1 MSDGPIKLAPA
12 DGHSTPPGPGDQDA
26 PALDDIILGDDDHT
40 VPTPP
45 VHPRSSV
52 APLAASSRDTDAL
65 AKAIEAGAPGAP
77 GASGAGSP
85 GSPGAVPDDRGSRRD
100 RSSNRVKAVDDP
112 TKDSRK
118 RQKMTLR
125 IPDDEVSR
133 PQLPVT
139 TPMGGVPALGQS
151 RPPSAPELEDA
162 VPMPLTANRIISI
175 GSDDD
180 TLELPRAE
188 LAARGAT
195 IGEPRRAAGID
206 ATQESGWTP
215 YQPTVADRVADRGA
229 DVGGARIVSRGGHDA
244 AAAAAKAALFRDPAH
259 TMIDE
264 PGMGAMASMMTR
276 DETPS
281 VPPVSEDIPI
291 DTDEEEPALADRFDE
306 LATSPRLPAAPD
318 SEEIKVDDGERHT
331 DPGEVPEVAPED
343 LVSVESIPGSPHSP
357 PPLKGGAKPV
367 VTPTPSVVTATALMA
382 GVPPTAGNSGP
393 VLPAPLNISAPL
405 GTGAGSGGIGRDGVT
420 PIAPAVAAKSP
431 SVPSPG
437 GSASSYAA
445 QAPLA
450 PQAPAAARALDG
462 GADGSPYTAP
472 AAGTPMARRQQ
483 PAGGPFGFMGGP
495 VGVGALAPPAMSDAA
510 AHRKKTRP
518 WWEDL
523 FNDDF
528 IRTMAK
534 ITDADISRE
543 ANFIEESLGCEAGAT
558 ILDLACGTGRH
569 AVELASRGYQVVG
582 FDLSLAMLARASD
595 EAQDRKQK
603 INFVQGDMREMT
615 FEETFD
621 GVFSW
626 NTSFGYFDEE
636 KNAAVIA
643 KVHRALKKGGQFL
656 LDVVNRD
663 NLVRQAPSLAWFEGD
678 GCICMDEMQIDFITS
693 RMKVKRTLMMD
704 DGRTKEIEY
713 SIRVYSLH
721 ELGKMLHDNGF
732 RVAEVSGR
740 TGTPGVFFGC
750 ESPRT
755 LILAEKR

>member
-1 MSDGPIKLAPA
+1 MSDEPVKLAPA
-12 DGHSTPPGPGDQDA
+12 NGPAGNPPDA
-26 PALDDIILGDDDHT
+26 PALDDIILGDDDQT
-40 VPTPP
+40 MPIPVPQVRKSAAPP
-45 VHPRSSV
+45 
-52 APLAASSRDTDAL
+52 AIKENDAL
-65 AKAIEAGAPGAP
+65 AKAIEAGATPSA
-77 GASGAGSP
+77 
-85 GSPGAVPDDRGSRRD
+85 DRTSTRPQERA
-100 RSSNRVKAVDDP
+100 SNRAPPLDAGKETSP
-112 TKDSRK
+112 K
-118 RQKMTLR
+118 RQKLTLR
-125 IPDDEVSR
+125 IPDDEISR
-133 PQLPVT
+133 PQLPAT
-139 TPMGGVPALGQS
+139 TPMGGVPAIGVSPS
-151 RPPSAPELEDA
+151 RPPSAPDFDKTLVMTPQA
-162 VPMPLTANRIISI
+162 PPAPQAPQAQAPLQANRIISI
-175 GSDDD
+175 GVADD
-180 TLELPRAE
+180 TLELPAVD
-188 LAARGAT
+188 LAARGAS
-195 IGEPRRAAGID
+195 AAAPAPGVD
-206 ATQESGWTP
+206 NTHEAGWTP
-215 YQPTVADRVADRGA
+215 YQPQVVDRAVPKAPPTTREP
-229 DVGGARIVSRGGHDA
+229 AR
-244 AAAAAKAALFRDPAH
+244 

-264 PGMGAMASMMTR
+264 PGMGAAGSTR
-276 DETPS
+276 ES
-281 VPPVSEDIPI
+281 VPPMSEDIPI
-291 DTDEEEPALADRFDE
+291 DTDEEDEPLLAHDRSDE
-306 LATSPRLPAAPD
+306 LQTHPRLPTAPD
-318 SEEIKVDDGERHT
+318 STEEIKIVDDGERHT
-331 DPGEVPEVAPED
+331 DPGEVPEVDAAD
-343 LVSVESIPGSPHSP
+343 LVSVESIPNPHSPHAP
-357 PPLKGGAKPV
+357 PPLKGGGAAAGKPQV
-367 VTPTPSVVTATALMA
+367 IAPSPSAVTATALMA
-382 GVPPTAGNSGP
+382 GVSPLAG
-393 VLPAPLNISAPL
+393 A
-405 GTGAGSGGIGRDGVT
+405 AGVGSHGVT
-420 PIAPAVAAKSP
+420 PIAPAVA
-431 SVPSPG
+431 
-437 GSASSYAA
+437 
-445 QAPLA
+445 QRAPLVGSKPPPA
-450 PQAPAAARALDG
+450 PTPASEASPPPAQPPREAAPAAPTPDE
-462 GADGSPYTAP
+462 PYTAP

-483 PAGGPFGFMGGP
+483 PAGGPFGFMP
-495 VGVGALAPPAMSDAA
+495 QVGALAPPPMNESAA
-510 AHRKKTRP
+510 NRKKIRP

-534 ITDADISRE
+534 ITDADIARE

-626 NTSFGYFDEE
+626 NTSFGFFDEE

-643 KVHRALKKGGQFL
+643 KVHRSLKKGGQFL

-663 NLVRQAPSLAWFEGD
+663 NLIRSAPSLAWFEGD

-693 RMKVKRTLMMD
+693 RMRVKRTLMMD

>member
-1 MSDGPIKLAPA
+1 MSDGPVKLAPPGA
-12 DGHSTPPGPGDQDA
+12 PP
-26 PALDDIILGDDDHT
+26 LDDIILGDDDQT
-40 VPTPP
+40 
-45 VHPRSSV
+45 
-52 APLAASSRDTDAL
+52 LAIPGRASSPAPNDRGAKESDAL
-65 AKAIEAGAPGAP
+65 AKAIEGG
-77 GASGAGSP
+77 G
-85 GSPGAVPDDRGSRRD
+85 VPDDRGSQRPRE
-100 RSSNRVKAVDDP
+100 RSSNRVKAAEPVKE
-112 TKDSRK
+112 TRK
-118 RQKMTLR
+118 RSKMTLR

-133 PQLPVT
+133 PQLPDSR
-139 TPMGGVPALGQS
+139 TPMGGIPALGAT
-151 RPPSAPELEDA
+151 RPPSDPDLE
-162 VPMPLTANRIISI
+162 PLRPNRIISVNPPPPRERTPE
-175 GSDDD
+175 D
-180 TLELPRAE
+180 TLELPRSDLE
-188 LAARGAT
+188 QRGHGMADRSQH
-195 IGEPRRAAGID
+195 ERRRAPGID
-206 ATQESGWTP
+206 AEQEAGWTP
-215 YQPTVADRVADRGA
+215 YQPTVADRKDFGGDR
-229 DVGGARIVSRGGHDA
+229 VMARGDDA
-244 AAAAAKAALFRDPAH
+244 AAAAARSALMRDPQR

-264 PGMGAMASMMTR
+264 PGMGAMAMMR
-276 DETPS
+276 QHDS
-281 VPPVSEDIPI
+281 VPPLSEDIPI
-291 DTDEEEPALADRFDE
+291 DTDDDE
-306 LATSPRLPAAPD
+306 MTRDPYEDAVTNPRLPAALD
-318 SEEIKVDDGERHT
+318 SEEIKLDEGERHT
-331 DPGEVPEVAPED
+331 DPGDVPEVDADD
-343 LVSVESIPGSPHSP
+343 LVSVESIPTPHSPHAP
-357 PPLKGGAKPV
+357 PPLKGGR
-367 VTPTPSVVTATALMA
+367 TTPSAPPVTATSLM
-382 GVPPTAGNSGP
+382 GQVGMTSGTP
-393 VLPAPLNISAPL
+393 LVMPAPLAMPPGLVGPSPFGPL
-405 GTGAGSGGIGRDGVT
+405 GVT
-420 PIAPAVAAKSP
+420 PIAPAVAARAP
-431 SVPSPG
+431 SVPSPAP
-437 GSASSYAA
+437 SAPAPISHQQHA
-445 QAPLA
+445 QAPQ
-450 PQAPAAARALDG
+450 PHRDG
-462 GADGSPYTAP
+462 PRLELQLPDGQTP

-483 PAGGPFGFMGGP
+483 PAGGPFGFMP
-495 VGVGALAPPAMSDAA
+495 SVGALAPPPMNESAA
-510 AHRKKTRP
+510 NRKKTRP

-534 ITDADISRE
+534 ITDGDIARE

-569 AVELASRGYQVVG
+569 AVELAGRGYQVVG

-626 NTSFGYFDEE
+626 NTSFGYFEDE

-663 NLVRQAPSLAWFEGD
+663 CVIRQAPSLAWFEGD

-732 RVAEVSGR
+732 RVAEVSGQ

-750 ESPRT
+750 EAPRT

>member
-1 MSDGPIKLAPA
+1 MSDGPSKMAPP
-12 DGHSTPPGPGDQDA
+12 DTDA
-26 PALDDIILGDDDHT
+26 PALDDIILGDDDQT
-40 VPTPP
+40 VPIPP
-45 VHPRSSV
+45 VRRVSASTAPPVPHAARS
-52 APLAASSRDTDAL
+52 APPAPDPSGTTRDVLGGSS
-65 AKAIEAGAPGAP
+65 
-77 GASGAGSP
+77 
-85 GSPGAVPDDRGSRRD
+85 DDRPSRRE
-100 RSSNRVKAVDDP
+100 RSSNRIKAALPVAEA
-112 TKDSRK
+112 TTTRK
-118 RQKMTLR
+118 RSKMTLR
-125 IPDDEVSR
+125 IPDDEISR
-133 PQLPVT
+133 PQLPAT
-139 TPMGGVPALGQS
+139 TPTGGIPAIGGS
-151 RPPSAPELEDA
+151 RPPSNPGFGPDDEEAMA
-162 VPMPLTANRIISI
+162 MPLRPQRIISV
-175 GSDDD
+175 GSAAD
-180 TLELPRAE
+180 TLELPKAE
-188 LAARGAT
+188 LEARGAT
-195 IGEPRRAAGID
+195 LGRAPGID
-206 ATQESGWTP
+206 NAQEAGWTP
-215 YQPTVADRVADRGA
+215 YQPAVADLPERSTRSDRPA
-229 DVGGARIVSRGGHDA
+229 AQIAMREPAR
-244 AAAAAKAALFRDPAH
+244 

-264 PGMGAMASMMTR
+264 PGMGALAIMQQQQQR

-281 VPPVSEDIPI
+281 VPPASEDIPI
-291 DTDEEEPALADRFDE
+291 DTDDDEPE
-306 LATSPRLPAAPD
+306 LATNPRLPAALD
-318 SEEIKVDDGERHT
+318 SEEIRIDDGERHT
-331 DPGEVPEVAPED
+331 DPGDVPEVDADD
-343 LVSVESIPGSPHSP
+343 LVSVESIPGHAAQSPHTP
-357 PPLKGGAKPV
+357 PPLKGGVKLGI
-367 VTPTPSVVTATALMA
+367 TPSPPMTATALMS
-382 GVPPTAGNSGP
+382 GVAPAAAIPIVMN
-393 VLPAPLNISAPL
+393 APLASAPL
-405 GTGAGSGGIGRDGVT
+405 PLVS
-420 PIAPAVAAKSP
+420 AKSP
-431 SVPSPG
+431 SVPAP
-437 GSASSYAA
+437 AAQHLPVQPQSYVPAVAQAALPQA
-445 QAPLA
+445 QAPA
-450 PQAPAAARALDG
+450 QAHVPAQPAHAE
-462 GADGSPYTAP
+462 PYQEPPRDHLVGP

-483 PAGGPFGFMGGP
+483 PAGGPFGFMP
-495 VGVGALAPPAMSDAA
+495 QVGALAPPPMNESAA
-510 AHRKKTRP
+510 NRKKTRP

-534 ITDADISRE
+534 ITDADIARE

-569 AVELASRGYQVVG
+569 SVELARRGYQVVG

-626 NTSFGYFDEE
+626 NTSFGYFEDE

-663 NLVRQAPSLAWFEGD
+663 CIIRSAPSLAWFEGD

-732 RVAEVSGR
+732 RVAEVSGG

-750 ESPRT
+750 EAPRT

>member
-1 MSDGPIKLAPA
+1 MSDGPSKMA
-12 DGHSTPPGPGDQDA
+12 PPGADP
-26 PALDDIILGDDDHT
+26 PPLDDIILGDDDQT
-40 VPTPP
+40 VPIPP
-45 VHPRSSV
+45 VRRVNTASA
-52 APLAASSRDTDAL
+52 APP
-65 AKAIEAGAPGAP
+65 APHSAP
-77 GASGAGSP
+77 PPDPSGTTKDLGAS
-85 GSPGAVPDDRGSRRD
+85 DDRPSRRE
-100 RSSNRVKAVDDP
+100 RSSNRIKAALPAVDA
-112 TKDSRK
+112 TTTRK
-118 RQKMTLR
+118 RSKMTLR
-125 IPDDEVSR
+125 IPDDEISR
-133 PQLPVT
+133 PQLPAT
-139 TPMGGVPALGQS
+139 TPTGGIPAIGGS
-151 RPPSAPELEDA
+151 RPPSNPGFGHDDEEAMA
-162 VPMPLTANRIISI
+162 MPLRPQRIISI
-175 GSDDD
+175 GSADD
-180 TLELPRAE
+180 TLELPKAE
-188 LAARGAT
+188 LEARGAT
-195 IGEPRRAAGID
+195 LGRAPGID
-206 ATQESGWTP
+206 NAHEAGWTP
-215 YQPTVADRVADRGA
+215 YQPAVADLPERSTRSDRPA
-229 DVGGARIVSRGGHDA
+229 APTAMREPAR
-244 AAAAAKAALFRDPAH
+244 

-264 PGMGAMASMMTR
+264 PGMGAAAMGGAMMQQQQQR

-281 VPPVSEDIPI
+281 VPPASEDIPI
-291 DTDEEEPALADRFDE
+291 DTDDDEPE
-306 LATSPRLPAAPD
+306 LATNPRLPAALD
-318 SEEIKVDDGERHT
+318 SEEIRIDDGERHT
-331 DPGEVPEVAPED
+331 DPGEVPEVDADD
-343 LVSVESIPGSPHSP
+343 LVSVESIPGHAAHSPHAP
-357 PPLKGGAKPV
+357 PPLKGGVKLGI
-367 VTPTPSVVTATALMA
+367 TPSPPMTATALMS
-382 GVPPTAGNSGP
+382 GVAPAAAVPIVMN
-393 VLPAPLNISAPL
+393 APLASSPL
-405 GTGAGSGGIGRDGVT
+405 
-420 PIAPAVAAKSP
+420 PLAATKSP
-431 SVPSPG
+431 SVPAP
-437 GSASSYAA
+437 AAHAPTQPHNYVPAVA
-445 QAPLA
+445 QAALP
-450 PQAPAAARALDG
+450 PQAPEPHQEPPRDHLVG
-462 GADGSPYTAP
+462 P

-483 PAGGPFGFMGGP
+483 PAGGPFGFMP
-495 VGVGALAPPAMSDAA
+495 QVGALAPPPMNESAA
-510 AHRKKTRP
+510 NRKKTRP

-534 ITDADISRE
+534 ITDADIARE

-569 AVELASRGYQVVG
+569 AVELAGRGYQVVG

-626 NTSFGYFDEE
+626 NTSFGYFEDE

-663 NLVRQAPSLAWFEGD
+663 CIIRSAPSLAWFEGD

-732 RVAEVSGR
+732 RVAEVSGG

-750 ESPRT
+750 EAPRT